1 MAKNE
6 DIIETIDEDG
16 KTVKF
21 KLFDVIEYNEQDY
34 ALLLPVEE
42 GINEEEPELV
52 LMKLTDDGGEEYSLE
67 TIDDEDE
74 FEEVAEY
81 ISNIEEELEEEEE

>member
-1 MAKNE
+1 MAKKE

-16 KTVKF
+16 NTVKF
-21 KLFDVIEYNEQDY
+21 ELFDVIEYNEQDY
-34 ALLLPVEE
+34 ALLLPVGEE
-42 GINEEEPELV
+42 NVDEEPELV
-52 LMKLTDDGGEEYSLE
+52 LMKLVDEGGEDYSLE

-81 ISNIEEELEEEEE
+81 ISNIEEEMEDEE

>member
-1 MAKNE
+1 MAKKE

-16 KTVKF
+16 NTVKF
-21 KLFDVIEYNEQDY
+21 ELFDVIEYSEQDY
-34 ALLLPVEE
+34 ALLLPVGEE
-42 GINEEEPELV
+42 NVDEEPELV
-52 LMKLTDDGGEEYSLE
+52 LMKLVDEGGEDYSLE

-81 ISNIEEELEEEEE
+81 ISNIEEEMEDEE